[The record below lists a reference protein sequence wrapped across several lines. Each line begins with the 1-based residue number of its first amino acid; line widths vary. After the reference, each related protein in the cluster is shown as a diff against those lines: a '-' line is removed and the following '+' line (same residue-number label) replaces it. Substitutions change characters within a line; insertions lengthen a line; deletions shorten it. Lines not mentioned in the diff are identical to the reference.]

1 MKRAGIQT
9 SPTHFT
15 HARVGRRRRHSA
27 KALLGESSHFILTFP
42 KLDSPALAIPV
53 LGQFPRPKANRVDVV
68 G

>member
-1 MKRAGIQT
+1 MKRAVIQT

-53 LGQFPRPKANRVDVV
+53 LG
-68 G
+68 